1 MRIFISLFAFILIFS
16 LNTALYSQQKTSGTS
31 KAEIISSPKENQVIN
46 EIVRNLNIARSS
58 NSKSNVEYWEKKLSE
73 ETNLKTEE
81 VKPDLNFIGKKE
93 TPNTF
98 EETDALNVT
107 KIQNEFSLG
116 VAVSYNRFNG
126 DIFVGTVISGFTSP
140 DDTIRIFRS
149 TNNGLSFFPIYSV
162 PIPDARNNTL
172 DIEVISKGDSSYIFA
187 AFDFIYGGNN
197 CSYLFRIRED
207 GNRFVGYPKNSG
219 NGTIQYKGAKITS
232 DNANFTDFTYI
243 YFSYEMDS
251 LVSGQIRVNSKLEV
265 MKSVYNFFFTISDC
279 YQGSSG
285 QYGYNIGGAA
295 PAGYIFETDIAY
307 VNTTSNINQL
317 YTVTVVRGVPGAFSD
332 GTGLYFTRSSDYG
345 VTQPTLFAVTNDIK
359 LKKSPRIASSGYR
372 DNSLTVVTNR
382 LFSNGD
388 WDPYNFLTNDI
399 TVSAPTFN
407 NAFVTTSTD
416 TTFTVSVAARYRSNN
431 SYIFGYSDYKTLGPT
446 RYANVFINT
455 LKNGVYNTPTQVNNV
470 LSDSYYGFPGVSF
483 RNVNNDSCFAIWS
496 GTDVTGGTYVT
507 GGCSGPFIGI
517 NNHNTITN
525 GYSLEQNFPNP
536 FNPSTS
542 ISFFLQK
549 NGFVNLKVYDI
560 LGNEIETLLS
570 ENKPA
575 GSYTVSFDG
584 SKLANGI
591 YFYKINIGDF
601 TDTKRMVLV
610 K

>member
-1 MRIFISLFAFILIFS
+1 MRIFTSLFAFILMFFY
-16 LNTALYSQQKTSGTS
+16 NDGLYSQQKISGTS
-31 KAEIISSPKENQVIN
+31 KAEIISSPPENPVIT
-46 EIVRNLNIARSS
+46 EIVKNLNIARSS
-58 NSKSNVEYWEKKLSE
+58 NSKSNVEYWEKRLSE

-93 TPNTF
+93 TPNIF
-98 EETDALNVT
+98 EETDALNVS

-126 DIFVGTVISGFTSP
+126 DIFVGTVISGYTTNY
-140 DDTIRIFRS
+140 DTIRIFRS
-149 TNNGLSFFPIYSV
+149 TNNGFNFFPIYSL
-162 PIPDARNNTL
+162 PMRNVVHNTL

-187 AFDFIYGGNN
+187 ALDFYYDTG
-197 CSYLFRIRED
+197 CTFLFRIRDD
-207 GNRFVGYPKNSG
+207 GNRFVGFPLNSG
-219 NGTIQYKGAKITS
+219 NITLQYRGAKITS

-243 YFSYEMDS
+243 YFSYEKDS
-251 LVSGQIRVNSKLEV
+251 IVNGQINVKSKLV
-265 MKSVYNFFFTISDC
+265 LIKNVFNTVFSISDC

-295 PAGYIFETDIAY
+295 PTGYIFETDIAY
-307 VNTTSNINQL
+307 VNTTSNANQL
-317 YTVTVVRGVPGAFSD
+317 YTVTVVRGVPGSFGD

-345 VTQPTLFAVTNDIK
+345 VTQPTLFSVTNDIK
-359 LKKSPRIASSGYR
+359 LKKSPRIASTGYR
-372 DNSLTVVTNR
+372 NNSLTVVTNR
-382 LFSNGD
+382 LYSNED
-388 WDPYNFLTNDI
+388 WDPYNFYSNDI
-399 TVSAPTFN
+399 SAANPTFN
-407 NAFVTTSTD
+407 NEYLSTSND
-416 TTFTVSVAARYRSNN
+416 TTIAVCVAAKYHSNS
-431 SYIFGYSDYKTLGPT
+431 SYIFGYSDYKSFYP
-446 RYANVFINT
+446 RRHANVFINT
-455 LKNGVYNTPTQVNNV
+455 LKNGVYNIPTQISNV

-483 RNVNNDSCFAIWS
+483 RNVNNDSCFTVWS
-496 GTDVTGGTYVT
+496 GSTLKTFGTYVT

-542 ISFFLQK
+542 ISFSLQK

-560 LGNEIETLLS
+560 LGTEIETLLS

-584 SKLANGI
+584 SKLASGI